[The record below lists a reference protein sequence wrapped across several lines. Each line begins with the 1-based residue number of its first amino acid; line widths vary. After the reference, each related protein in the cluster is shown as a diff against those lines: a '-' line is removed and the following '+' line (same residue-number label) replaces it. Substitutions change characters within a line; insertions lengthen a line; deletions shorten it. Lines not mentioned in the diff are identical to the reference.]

1 MEEVV
6 LQFARVASLV
16 VELAAIVVVSFGA
29 LEAFVMLLRPAF
41 RPAIR
46 HGARK
51 VIWRRSAMWMLLG
64 LEFKLA
70 ADIITTVMSPTLQ
83 DIDGL
88 AAIAAIRTFLNY
100 FLERDLE
107 HSESAEAAGATN

>member
-29 LEAFVMLLRPAF
+29 LEAFVMLLSRRSGQDELRRA
-41 RPAIR
+41 
-46 HGARK
+46 K
-51 VIWRRSAMWMLLG
+51 VIWRCFAMWMLLG
-64 LEFKLA
+64 LEFMLA
-70 ADIITTVMSPTLQ
+70 ADIITTVVSPSWQ
-83 DIDGL
+83 DIGEL
-88 AAIAAIRTFLNY
+88 AAIAVIRTFLNY

-107 HSESAEAAGATN
+107 HSEPAEAA